1 MDDIILIG
9 ALDDEDGRTIAVY
22 LDHGMVRL
30 DVPEAGRIYLSPRAN
45 VRLMTYLAK
54 GHEDAD
60 EYRLMKSLA
69 EEEDDD
75 A

>member
-54 GHEDAD
+54 GAEDAY
-60 EYRLMKSLA
+60 EYQVMASLA
-69 EEEDDD
+69 EDDD